1 MKSRFFALALA
12 ALVVVACNGNKP
24 AAKKMTV
31 GNDSKDDQKFAYML
45 GAQFGAQFAAIGSQ
59 FGAPM
64 DPSVFIQGMR
74 DSWKM
79 TSDTSFRLQLRDD
92 TLNAVGSR
100 FQQKAA
106 AAHAQGVTPPA
117 PVKPVVP
124 EEWSDAPVS
133 VTAKS
138 TDDQKFAYLLGIQ
151 FGSQLPAIGNQ
162 FNTKL
167 DNDVFLQ
174 GVRDAQSHVAD
185 TAFKMQLPDDSLR
198 AVGMRYQQKAMALR
212 AEEQKKFDEEQKKLK
227 EEVAPLR
234 GDTLPDGTPRKMNFR
249 VKVTGISL
257 EATDLEAYSGKPL
270 LVFYF
275 SSTCGHCRHATPEVL
290 KIVNDYKDQGLTSI
304 AIAAGSNNKR
314 GIRGFMDDMKVE
326 NMAVLFDEAHEF
338 GTLYSDGYVPKIYVV
353 HPDGSFTEYKDFM
366 KEIDK
371 VRAEIAKLLKK

>member
-24 AAKKMTV
+24 AAKKVTV
-31 GNDSKDDQKFAYML
+31 GNDSKDDQKFTYML
-45 GAQFGAQFAAIGSQ
+45 GAQFGTQFAAIGSQ
-59 FGAPM
+59 FGEAM
-64 DPSVFIQGMR
+64 DPSIFIQGMK

-79 TSDTSFRLQLRDD
+79 TSDTSFRLQLRED

-100 FQQKAA
+100 FQQKAS
-106 AAHAQGVTPPA
+106 AAHAQGVTPT

-124 EEWSDAPVS
+124 EEWTDAQVS
-133 VTAKS
+133 VNAQS
-138 TDDQKFAYLLGIQ
+138 TDEQKFAYLLGVQ

-167 DNDVFLQ
+167 DNGIFIQ
-174 GVRDAQSHVAD
+174 GVRDAQNHGAD
-185 TAFKMQLPDDSLR
+185 SAFKMQLSDDSLR

-212 AEEQKKFDEEQKKLK
+212 AEEQKKFDEEQKKLQA
-227 EEVAPLR
+227 EVAPLR
-234 GDTLPDGTPRKMNFR
+234 GDTLPDGTPKKMNFK
-249 VKVTGISL
+249 VKVTGINL
-257 EATDLEAYSGKPL
+257 EVADLAAYSGKPL
-270 LVFYF
+270 FVFYF

-290 KIVNDYKDQGLTSI
+290 KIVNDYKDKGLTSI

-314 GIRGFMDDMKVE
+314 GVRGYMDELKVE
-326 NMAVLFDEAHEF
+326 NMAVLLDESHEF

-353 HPDGSFTEYKDFM
+353 HKDGSFTEYKDFM

-371 VRAEIAKLLKK
+371 VRAEIETILKK